1 MSNRGSE
8 LSEDGSH
15 GGRRVRARPAE
26 SGNLPADST
35 LNGSTLNGSAST
47 MTDMRMLANSG
58 HGSTLNGSTL
68 NGSGMSHRGPPE
80 STHDHDN
87 QLMRAPTDSNNGS
100 SFQPFHSCS
109 GSGNANTFAQMPVST
124 GLQPDWISMAAAAG
138 QQQV

>member
-47 MTDMRMLANSG
+47 MTDMRTLANSG
-58 HGSTLNGSTL
+58 HGSTL

-124 GLQPDWISMAAAAG
+124 GMQPDWISMAAAAG